1 VATLA
6 ALLQASPLPRRET
19 EIVLC
24 AALKISKVDL
34 LLHPEREVSGEDAE
48 RVRHFFTQR
57 AAGVPFP
64 YLTGEQEFFSRPFHV
79 TPDVL
84 IPRPDTECLIEW
96 CLERIP
102 DASRVVDL
110 GTGSGCIAATL
121 ALENPTL
128 EVSAV
133 DISPKALAV
142 ARENAAALGARVR
155 FCEGSWLDAL
165 PAPGVFDVIVS
176 NPPYIE
182 ADDAHL
188 DALRYEPISALT
200 DGADGLTCIRAIL
213 RGAEERLPRWP
224 LRIIAIEHGW
234 NQGESVR
241 RLFAS
246 FGFAGARTHKDYGGN
261 DRFTVWEKD
270 SA

>member
-19 EIVLC
+19 ETVLC
-24 AALKISKVDL
+24 AVLKISRVDL
-34 LLHPEREVSGEDAE
+34 ILHPDREIGEEDSA
-48 RVRHFFTQR
+48 RVRHFLSQR
-57 AAGVPFP
+57 AAGVPVP
-64 YLTGEQEFFSRPFHV
+64 YLTGEQEFFSRAFRV

-96 CLERIP
+96 CLEHIP
-102 DASRVVDL
+102 DGSRVVDL

-142 ARENAAALGARVR
+142 ARENAASLGARVR
-155 FCEGSWLDAL
+155 FYEGSWLNAL
-165 PAPGVFDVIVS
+165 PASAAFDVIVS

-182 ADDAHL
+182 AGDRHL

-200 DGADGLTCIRAIL
+200 DGADGLSCIREIL
-213 RGAEERLPRWP
+213 REAQARP
-224 LRIIAIEHGW
+224 LSAVAVEHGW
-234 NQGESVR
+234 NQGEAVR
-241 RLFAS
+241 RLFADY
-246 FGFAGARTHKDYGGN
+246 GFAGARTHKDYGGN
-261 DRFTVWEKD
+261 DRFTVWEKNP
-270 SA
+270 A